1 MINETFYSPES
12 KTIKNIFTTNLDF
25 HLPVDAADFLTVLCR
40 YTSAAQENNFS
51 RLKLHVRLVSLT
63 MKMFRNYRIPFS
75 SEKLVVNAYLMHFA
89 TSNRI

>member
-1 MINETFYSPES
+1 MKLFIHQSLRLS
-12 KTIKNIFTTNLDF
+12 KIFLRPTF

-63 MKMFRNYRIPFS
+63 MKMFRNYRIPF
-75 SEKLVVNAYLMHFA
+75 LVKNWLLTH
-89 TSNRI
+89 I

>member
-25 HLPVDAADFLTVLCR
+25 HLPFDAADFLTVLCR

-63 MKMFRNYRIPFS
+63 MKMFRNYRIPF
-75 SEKLVVNAYLMHFA
+75 LVKNWLLTH
-89 TSNRI
+89 I